1 MTKGK
6 ANMPKAL
13 VINPNT
19 SQAMT
24 AEIERTAQRVFQSPW
39 SCIVSAAPAGPESL
53 ESWSDYALA
62 SLTVLP
68 LLAEH
73 QDVDADASV
82 DGIVLACFGDP
93 GLYALKEAWH
103 QPVVGIAEAS
113 MSLAL
118 LLGNRFGILAG
129 MRRAVE
135 LMDSMVRTY
144 GLEARYAGTEALD
157 MRVLDFD
164 KDRSATLAVLETVSH
179 KLRAR
184 GADVLL
190 LGCAGLTGFVEELQ
204 MRVEMPVIDPVEAGC
219 RMLQTLCAARLNTSH
234 SGLYS
239 KPASQNMHNLPRLFS
254 PEMSALLSKPR
265 K

>member
-1 MTKGK
+1 
-6 ANMPKAL
+6 MPNAL

-19 SQAMT
+19 SAAMT
-24 AEIERTAQRVFQSPW
+24 AEIEHTARRVFRPPW
-39 SCIVSAAPAGPESL
+39 SCTVSAAAAGPESL

-62 SLTVLP
+62 SITVLP
-68 LLAEH
+68 LLLEH
-73 QDVDADASV
+73 PDA

-93 GLYALKEAWH
+93 GLYPLKEASDK
-103 QPVVGIAEAS
+103 PVVGIAEAS

-118 LLGNRFGILAG
+118 LVGSRFGILAG

-144 GLEARYAGTEALD
+144 GLEARYAGTQSLD

-164 KDRSATLAVLETVSH
+164 KDRAATLSVLEDASR
-179 KLRAR
+179 KLRER

-190 LGCAGLTGFVEELQ
+190 LGCAGLTGFVDELEG
-204 MRVEMPVIDPVEAGC
+204 RISMPVIDPVEAGC
-219 RMLQTLCAARLNTSH
+219 RLLQTVCEAGLNTSH
-234 SGLYS
+234 AGLFER
-239 KPASQNMHNLPRLFS
+239 PAAQNMHRLDRVFS
-254 PEMSALLSKPR
+254 PDMSDLLKKPR